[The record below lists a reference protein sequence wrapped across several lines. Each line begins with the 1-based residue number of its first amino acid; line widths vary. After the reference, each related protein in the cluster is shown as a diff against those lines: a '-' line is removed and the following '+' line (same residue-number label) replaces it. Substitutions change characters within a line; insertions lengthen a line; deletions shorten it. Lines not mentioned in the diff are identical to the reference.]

1 MKNVTM
7 VLNAFDLGSKY
18 LMKRIH
24 VHPLHKR
31 FDSESNCFQWELLPP
46 FFLFECFWRFMF
58 PVV

>member
-46 FFLFECFWRFMF
+46 FFLFECF
-58 PVV
+58 

>member
-24 VHPLHKR
+24 PLHKR
-31 FDSESNCFQWELLPP
+31 FDSESKCFQWELLPP
-46 FFLFECFWRFMF
+46 FFLFECF
-58 PVV
+58 